1 MTYYCI
7 ASYQVRVW
15 GGGVYQPSN
24 ALTGGYDFYSLCDE
38 LGILAWSELIFSDA
52 LYPLN
57 DFLLDSIAP
66 EVRENVRRV
75 NKHPSNAQWAASN
88 EIEELALVVGTL
100 LPDGTH
106 YLDEVCYYPYHAACA
121 LMKCFLQFV
130 TLFQDYLHDIVFDV
144 QQSVAYTD
152 CSTTNGALS
161 LNPYILRLDNKTN
174 GYIYGNTGEHNFS
187 GSDPYVVYSPTTE
200 RYNYNGAQAF
210 DYSTYPVAR

>member
-1 MTYYCI
+1 MLCEVVRTWLVHHSFSVHGLTAFLLLC
-7 ASYQVRVW
+7 QVRVW
-15 GGGVYQPSN
+15 GGGVYQPSD

-57 DFLLDSIAP
+57 DFLLESIAP

-88 EIEELALVVGTL
+88 EIEELALVVGSL
-100 LPDGTH
+100 LPGGQH
-106 YLDEVCYYPYHAACA
+106 YLDEVRCSACYITCGITDGRS
-121 LMKCFLQFV
+121 QFV

-161 LNPYILRLDNKTN
+161 LNPYVLRLDNKTN
-174 GYIYGNTGEHNFS
+174 GYIYGNTGELSFGDS
-187 GSDPYVVYSPTTE
+187 
-200 RYNYNGAQAF
+200 
-210 DYSTYPVAR
+210 